1 MMSRMK
7 ELEARKMYVEETLKA
22 EIVSEALQKTFWS
35 HLAGAR
41 RQSGLCN
48 GADAPLLFQRF
59 R

>member
-1 MMSRMK
+1 
-7 ELEARKMYVEETLKA
+7 MYVEETLKA